1 MKGGKVILGAHMS
14 VAGGLEKAFERG
26 KSVGCET
33 IQIFSKNS
41 NQWKAKPI
49 IDSEARA
56 FKAAMAETA
65 IGPVLVHDSYLI
77 NLGHPDRTAW
87 GKAVQAFVD
96 ELHRCEQIGAAF
108 LIAHPGAH
116 VGSGEEEGLAQIAR
130 GISAAHEQTRGFKTR
145 VLLETTAGQGTTLG
159 HRFEHL
165 ARLFELIDEP
175 ERVGVCIDTC
185 HLLAAGYDIRTA
197 KSYAAVFKRF
207 DEIVGLKRIEAFH
220 LNDAKKPIGSRV
232 DRHEHIGKGFIGLE
246 GFRAL
251 MRDRRF
257 EKVPM
262 VLETPKGKDMAE
274 DVENLSLLRSLEKT
288 TPRKRGR
295 R

>member
-1 MKGGKVILGAHMS
+1 MLLGAHMS

-49 IDSEARA
+49 SDSEARV
-56 FKAAMAETA
+56 FKAAMAYTK
-65 IGPVLVHDSYLI
+65 ISPVLVHDSYLI
-77 NLGHPDRTAW
+77 NLGHPDRTASE
-87 GKAVQAFVD
+87 KAVRAFVD
-96 ELHRCEQIGAAF
+96 ELRRCEQIGAAY
-108 LIAHPGAH
+108 LVAHPGAH
-116 VGSGEEEGLAQIAR
+116 VGSGEEAGLEQIAR
-130 GISAAHEQTRGFKTR
+130 GLSAAHRKTQGFKTR

-165 ARLFELIDEP
+165 ARLFDLVEQP

-197 KSYAAVFKRF
+197 KGYAAVFEEF
-207 DEIVGLKRIEAFH
+207 DKIVGLERIEAFH

-251 MRDRRF
+251 MRDKRF
-257 EKVPM
+257 EKTTM
-262 VLETPKGKDMAE
+262 VLETPKGKDMKE
-274 DVENLSLLRSLEKT
+274 DVENLSVLRSLEQKKT
-288 TPRKRGR
+288 QR
-295 R
+295 RTTRS